1 MTNKEILRD
10 LYLNHNIG
18 GEWDKA
24 LAKIEES
31 TKQRVIEELDKLR
44 KQSEIT
50 SAGYVVYSI
59 LIDQRIKEL
68 KQKV

>member
-1 MTNKEILRD
+1 MTSKEILTE
-10 LYLNHNIG
+10 LYETTDG
-18 GEWDKA
+18 RKWDKA
-24 LAKIEES
+24 LDKIEQYAN
-31 TKQRVIEELDKLR
+31 QRVIEELDKLR

-68 KQKV
+68 KKEK